1 MKQGDLVR
9 LLRQFVNTH
18 SRKGDVGLLISVRPR
33 ESENPMGWTDHT
45 QFTHQPVA
53 WVFGILQAAQAH
65 TGYFI
70 AIYSYEPVMGVI
82 TWIFDEIMQKIGKAV
97 FKRLFHKTEMIP
109 E

>member
-45 QFTHQPVA
+45 KFTHQVLA
-53 WVFGILQAAQAH
+53 GGEVKLYREEDLERVELGDH
-65 TGYFI
+65 T
-70 AIYSYEPVMGVI
+70 
-82 TWIFDEIMQKIGKAV
+82 IGGE
-97 FKRLFHKTEMIP
+97 FL
-109 E
+109 